1 MLQELSHMDR
11 ITQLQDEIQHLLT
24 IMSNSIAYLTSRSTF
39 LQVSPEV
46 PVTKQRNPEKF
57 DPPDVFEANQKE
69 LVTDLI
75 VKAKQIEYL
84 INSLP
89 EPEPE
94 EQQAKRLQEL
104 EDEMQIANAQY
115 IRAVNRAKDL
125 HAQISEVLNMML
137 VETDVDLVEPK
148 LEPE

>member
-1 MLQELSHMDR
+1 M
-11 ITQLQDEIQHLLT
+11 
-24 IMSNSIAYLTSRSTF
+24 IMSNTIAYLTSRSNF
-39 LQVSPEV
+39 VQVSPEI

-57 DPPDVFEANQKE
+57 DPADVFEGTRRRTRAWKLLNLSEANQKE

-94 EQQAKRLQEL
+94 EEQVHSFVHRLL
-104 EDEMQIANAQY
+104 SSIY
-115 IRAVNRAKDL
+115 
-125 HAQISEVLNMML
+125 
-137 VETDVDLVEPK
+137 
-148 LEPE
+148 